1 LVVVFLFCFCLEP
14 AAVAAPKTLRIG
26 FTCSLTG
33 FSTEM
38 ERIHEQGAEIAKD
51 WINEKGGVTIKG
63 EKYLVELA
71 VEDNKSFT
79 DGAVAAVEKDTKGDG
94 DEGN

>member
-1 LVVVFLFCFCLEP
+1 MVVVFLFCFCLEP
-14 AAVAAPKTLRIG
+14 AAVAARKTLRIG
-26 FTCSLTG
+26 FTCSLAG

-51 WINEKGGVTIKG
+51 WINEKGGITIKG

-71 VEDNKSFT
+71 VRTTRALT